1 MVMHK
6 ELKEKKVMAVE
17 MMMVKQLESE
27 ITVKVLSGKENRET
41 EQNIIN
47 DKMHPKRDNSFKK
60 QGACESS
67 ITDKSAAN

>member
-27 ITVKVLSGKENRET
+27 ITVKVLSGKGE
-41 EQNIIN
+41 
-47 DKMHPKRDNSFKK
+47 
-60 QGACESS
+60 
-67 ITDKSAAN
+67 